1 MKKHF
6 LDYFGR
12 ISYIFTNIQ
21 KIPLVSP
28 FNYQI
33 MTATTFTSATTL
45 SDLGAILSQARRR
58 GLVGFFLSA
67 LLHLLIITVAM
78 ATLKME
84 YHPKK
89 VMLQARA
96 FELVK
101 PLVETPFIPAVK
113 EVSQNKQM
121 HRTPASSAIPV
132 TLPPQTTPPEAA
144 AAKVLP
150 TSGRDTPTEAAIQEG
165 SMAAARH
172 DSTPAQAAVTAPQKP
187 DDRQG
192 RDALNRYVSAI
203 RSLIDRFKEYPE
215 SARQAQIEGT
225 SIVVCT
231 ISANGT
237 LDHVEIQRSSG
248 CPILD
253 YAALQ
258 AIKRVSR
265 FPVEP
270 PELQHKEVAIDVPIA
285 FHFTPQ

>member
-1 MKKHF
+1 MKNYF
-6 LDYFGR
+6 LDYLGR
-12 ISYIFTNIQ
+12 NSYIFTNIQ
-21 KIPLVSP
+21 EIPLVSP
-28 FNYQI
+28 FNYQV
-33 MTATTFTSATTL
+33 MTTTTIISATTL

-78 ATLKME
+78 ATLKMG

-113 EVSQNKQM
+113 AVSQNQHM

-132 TLPPQTTPPEAA
+132 NLSPQTTPPEAA
-144 AAKVLP
+144 AAQVLP
-150 TSGRDTPTEAAIQEG
+150 DPGRDMPTEPAIPGESLPAAG
-165 SMAAARH
+165 H
-172 DSTPAQAAVTAPQKP
+172 DATPAPMAVTAPQQP
-187 DDRQG
+187 DDHLG
-192 RDALNRYVSAI
+192 KDALNRYVSAI

-225 SIVVCT
+225 SIVACT

-237 LDHVEIQRSSG
+237 LDHVAIQRSSG

-265 FPVEP
+265 FPEEP

-285 FHFTPQ
+285 FHFTSQ